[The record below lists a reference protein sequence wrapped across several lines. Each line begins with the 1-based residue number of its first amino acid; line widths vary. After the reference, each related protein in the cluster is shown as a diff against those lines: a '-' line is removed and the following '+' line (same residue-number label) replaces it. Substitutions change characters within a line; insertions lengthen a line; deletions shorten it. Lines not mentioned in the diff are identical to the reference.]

1 MQTDNSQLI
10 EQSTRDT
17 KSLENKELENERMK
31 RANTKLQ
38 KELADLKLEHR
49 KLQQDGGKGRTTQV
63 ARRGT
68 TKIEE
73 KKEFDPYGEDP
84 LAALS
89 SSFNPSQART
99 RVG

>member
-1 MQTDNSQLI
+1 
-10 EQSTRDT
+10 
-17 KSLENKELENERMK
+17 MK

-73 KKEFDPYGEDP
+73 SKSFDPYGEDP